1 MIGYYFCIQYAEL
14 FREYDLFL
22 NSPFYHETSMLISSI
37 QIVIQQML
45 SVAFLFF
52 RNS

>member
-1 MIGYYFCIQYAEL
+1 MIGHCFCIQYAEL

-22 NSPFYHETSMLISSI
+22 NSPFYHETSILISSI

-45 SVAFLFF
+45 SETHII
-52 RNS
+52 